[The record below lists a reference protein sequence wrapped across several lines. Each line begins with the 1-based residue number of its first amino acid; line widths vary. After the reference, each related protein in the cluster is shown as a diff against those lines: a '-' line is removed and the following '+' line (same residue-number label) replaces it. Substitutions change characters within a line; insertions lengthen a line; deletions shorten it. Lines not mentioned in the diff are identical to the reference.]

1 MPARYTLHSM
11 ASLAAPQI
19 ERYRASLTDPDQAT
33 AETVAIMCRHI
44 HNSALDPLFRKC
56 ARQAI
61 WRFGGGASGGCPVAP
76 NKVLRFD
83 ARDPRICSF
92 ADFWWAKHYIKF
104 VHHED
109 MLLKWLNEADQLQLL
124 ISPDALIRMVK
135 PQGDCAIYTMAICA
149 LLECQGIPWE
159 IVTVAVSRDRP
170 NEFSHVFP
178 RAILPSG
185 ARITLDAGRSGSA
198 NMYPGWQ
205 VPMNHR
211 YRTQVWDSNAQPVD
225 DAPQWSGLHDYRYRG
240 QWGRRWGIG
249 DDTSGTVDTIVDPTT
264 GNVYSS
270 STGQLIEL
278 GATNGVPSAF
288 GPSPSPVT
296 PSPSSTPLS
305 PAEVSALSSLAQTG
319 LNLVGRVVAP
329 TTTITGPGG
338 TSITTPAN
346 AASANILA
354 AAGGLSPP
362 SYQGGSSTWLL
373 IGRRPPLG
381 ASRFQGRQ
389 VMYVVNGRARGLGLT
404 AAQTVATVGSI
415 ATPIGQAIGGPV
427 VGAAISAVTTLVTA
441 LVQGSGCGVTCVE
454 TSQWANQAATLL
466 NQNLSAYLAQPC
478 PRSQSSQQAAETN
491 FNNLWAALQQNCSQ
505 PGTGNAGV
513 RCISDRQRGGKF
525 DWFAGYYD
533 PIANDTCVVS
543 DAAFQAAAASTAD
556 ITTSASGVPIATS
569 AVAASLSGIPTWAWL
584 AAAALGIWAVAS

>member
-1 MPARYTLHSM
+1 M

-19 ERYRASLTDPDQAT
+19 ERYQASLTDPDQAT

-56 ARQAI
+56 ARQAV

-76 NKVLRFD
+76 NKMIRFD
-83 ARDPRICSF
+83 ARDPRICSV
-92 ADFWWAKHYIKF
+92 ADFWWAKHYIRF

-159 IVTVAVSRDRP
+159 IATVAVSRDRP

-185 ARITLDAGRSGSA
+185 ARITLDAGRSGSV

-205 VPMNHR
+205 VPLSHR
-211 YRTQVWDSNAQPVD
+211 YRTQVWDSSAQPIN

-240 QWGRRWGIG
+240 QWGRRWGMGQDDAVIG
-249 DDTSGTVDTIVDPTT
+249 SGPTAADILAGPSLTGGTVDTIVDPST

-270 STGQLIEL
+270 TTGQLVAL
-278 GATNGVPSAF
+278 GTNNTVPSSF
-288 GPSPSPVT
+288 SSSGSPVT

-305 PAEVSALSSLAQTG
+305 AAEVSALSALAQSG
-319 LNLVGRVVAP
+319 LKLVGQVVAP

-354 AAGGLSPP
+354 AAGGLSLP
-362 SYQGGSSTWLL
+362 SAFSTAGSSTWLL
-373 IGRRPPLG
+373 LG
-381 ASRFQGRQ
+381 G
-389 VMYVVNGRARGLGLT
+389 GLLLLFL
-404 AAQTVATVGSI
+404 
-415 ATPIGQAIGGPV
+415 
-427 VGAAISAVTTLVTA
+427 ISK
-441 LVQGSGCGVTCVE
+441 
-454 TSQWANQAATLL
+454 
-466 NQNLSAYLAQPC
+466 
-478 PRSQSSQQAAETN
+478 
-491 FNNLWAALQQNCSQ
+491 
-505 PGTGNAGV
+505 
-513 RCISDRQRGGKF
+513 GGK
-525 DWFAGYYD
+525 
-533 PIANDTCVVS
+533 
-543 DAAFQAAAASTAD
+543 
-556 ITTSASGVPIATS
+556 
-569 AVAASLSGIPTWAWL
+569 
-584 AAAALGIWAVAS
+584 